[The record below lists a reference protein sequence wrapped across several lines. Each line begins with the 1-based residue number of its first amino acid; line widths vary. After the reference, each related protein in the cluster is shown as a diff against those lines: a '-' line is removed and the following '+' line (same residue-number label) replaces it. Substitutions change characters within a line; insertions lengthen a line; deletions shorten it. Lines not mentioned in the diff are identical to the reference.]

1 MFFDFKIWK
10 LRFHIFLIF
19 KIKKMTYT
27 FFITLEFFLTKF
39 NFVCVFVYMC
49 VCVCSRALAFHF
61 LHTFKIQNTLW
72 YLKVPFIFHIRGILK
87 NSDLKNLLTKGDIF
101 SFLNTFNWMIQQRFS
116 FIVQIFYIILFSF
129 SICVRHILISNVSI
143 TSFFNFFFFWNIS
156 VIFSQSFFAFN
167 FNFSLVAW

>member
-1 MFFDFKIWK
+1 
-10 LRFHIFLIF
+10 
-19 KIKKMTYT
+19 MTYT

-116 FIVQIFYIILFSF
+116 FIVQIFHIILFSF

-143 TSFFNFFFFWNIS
+143 TSFFYFFFFWNIS
-156 VIFSQSFFAFN
+156 VIFSQSFCF
-167 FNFSLVAW
+167 